1 MLTYSMN
8 QREETSKYYFLYK
21 SIKEDILSGVL
32 KKNEKLPSKRSLA
45 EHLGLSLITVEN
57 AYQMLKDEGYI
68 ESRERSGYFVTEL
81 RMLKK
86 RGRLEKELE
95 LLEHGNANRKQLH
108 MLETHTM
115 GAGNCES
122 ENEQKTVCVEQKDSL
137 RKGDVLFPESVYFKT
152 VRSVLTEY
160 GSELL
165 VKAPNEG
172 CAILRNAIAKYL
184 LRYRGIFA
192 QPEQIIIGSGAEYLY
207 STVVR
212 MFGTEKVFALED
224 PSYEQ
229 IRKVYEGMGARCEM
243 LKMGKEG
250 ILSTEL
256 EKTTADIL
264 HVTPFHSYPSGVTA
278 TVRKRQEYLEWVKHS
293 FDCEES
299 LESSLYF
306 YEKEGAKEYLGNN
319 ERELSK
325 ACLGNGEG
333 ELSKAYLRDVSKRE
347 RIIIEDDFDSEFFMP
362 GKPIETLYMLDE
374 HQNVIYIN
382 TFSKS
387 LSPSIRIG
395 YMILP
400 EKYLMMYRESM
411 GNFSCTVPVLDQYV
425 LAEFIDRGHFE
436 QHLNRVRKHRE
447 R

>member
-8 QREETSKYYFLYK
+8 QRDEKSKYYFLYT

-32 KKNEKLPSKRSLA
+32 KQNEKLPSKRSLA
-45 EHLGLSLITVEN
+45 EHLGISLITVEN

-68 ESRERSGYFVTEL
+68 ESRERSGYYVTEL
-81 RMLKK
+81 KVLGK
-86 RGRLEKELE
+86 RKAVGIDEEKQQLH
-95 LLEHGNANRKQLH
+95 LLENPTSVRVSKSTQKGGN
-108 MLETHTM
+108 ET
-115 GAGNCES
+115 ES
-122 ENEQKTVCVEQKDSL
+122 AEGQNAYKS
-137 RKGDVLFPESVYFKT
+137 LFPESVYFKT

-165 VKAPNEG
+165 EKSPNEG

-192 QPEQIIIGSGAEYLY
+192 QPEQIIIGSGAEHLY
-207 STVVR
+207 STVAR
-212 MFGTEKVFALED
+212 MFGNEKVYGLEN
-224 PSYEQ
+224 PSYSQ
-229 IRKVYEGMGARCEM
+229 IRMVYEGMGARCEL

-250 ILSTEL
+250 IMSTEL
-256 EKTTADIL
+256 EKTNADIL

-278 TVRKRQEYLEWVKHS
+278 SVRKRHEYLEWAKGG
-293 FDCEES
+293 
-299 LESSLYF
+299 LE
-306 YEKEGAKEYLGNN
+306 KT
-319 ERELSK
+319 
-325 ACLGNGEG
+325 
-333 ELSKAYLRDVSKRE
+333 DVRSE

-362 GKPIETLYMLDE
+362 GKPIDTLYMLDDN
-374 HQNVIYIN
+374 QSVIYIN

-400 EKYLMMYRESM
+400 EKYMERYKESM
-411 GNFSCTVPVLDQYV
+411 GEFSCTVPVLDQYV
-425 LAEFIDRGHFE
+425 LAEFIESGHFE
-436 QHLNRVRKHRE
+436 QHLNRVRRHRE

>member
-8 QREETSKYYFLYK
+8 HRDDKSKYYYLY
-21 SIKEDILSGVL
+21 SAIKADILSGTL

-45 EHLGLSLITVEN
+45 EHLGVSLITVET

-68 ESRERSGYFVTEL
+68 ESRERSGYYVTEL
-81 RMLKK
+81 KLLRKK
-86 RGRLEKELE
+86 GKDVRDLE
-95 LLEHGNANRKQLH
+95 GGSRKQLRL
-108 MLETHTM
+108 LEM
-115 GAGNCES
+115 NRIYDQLG
-122 ENEQKTVCVEQKDSL
+122 DSKNL
-137 RKGDVLFPESVYFKT
+137 KMEEKSLFPESVYFKT

-160 GSELL
+160 AGELL
-165 VKAPNEG
+165 EKSPNEG

-192 QPEQIIIGSGAEYLY
+192 QPGQIIIGSGAEHLY

-212 MFGTEKVFALED
+212 MFGNHRIYGLED
-224 PSYEQ
+224 PSYQQ
-229 IRKVYEGMGARCEM
+229 IRMVYEGMGAKCEM
-243 LKMGKEG
+243 LKMGSEG

-256 EKTTADIL
+256 EKSTADIL

-278 TVRKRQEYLEWVKHS
+278 TVRKRQEYLEWAKNVLLEEKDIDI
-293 FDCEES
+293 DC
-299 LESSLYF
+299 
-306 YEKEGAKEYLGNN
+306 
-319 ERELSK
+319 
-325 ACLGNGEG
+325 
-333 ELSKAYLRDVSKRE
+333 RD

-362 GKPIETLYMLDE
+362 GKPIDTLYMLDDS
-374 HQNVIYIN
+374 QNVIYLN

-400 EKYLMMYRESM
+400 EKYLDLYKKKV
-411 GNFSCTVPVLDQYV
+411 GDFSCTVPVLDQYV
-425 LAEFIDRGHFE
+425 LAEFIDKGHFE
-436 QHLNRVRKHRE
+436 QHLNRVRRASINN